1 MSSKSFVKLLRKII
15 REEVQGALREVLTEQ
30 KSNHNQ
36 VIEHGMNLSH
46 ITENP
51 MPNRPIAKKQFT
63 KNSMLNDLLNE
74 TASTPVSTEMSDWS
88 TMNFKSEMAEAFGMT
103 APGSTNIAPSTGI
116 NGETVNMQKE
126 GVAATVNAMT
136 KDYSALMKAIDK
148 KKMNR

>member
-15 REEVQGALREVLTEQ
+15 REEVQGAVRQVLTEQ
-30 KSNHNQ
+30 KTNHKQ
-36 VIEHGMNLSH
+36 VIEHGMQMHETAN
-46 ITENP
+46 
-51 MPNRPIAKKQFT
+51 MRPQKQFT

-74 TASTPVSTEMSDWS
+74 TAGTPASADMADWS
-88 TMNFKSEMAEAFGMT
+88 TMNFKSEMAEAYGME
-103 APGSTNIAPSTGI
+103 STENANVAPSTGI
-116 NGETVNMQKE
+116 NGEVVNMQKE

>member
-1 MSSKSFVKLLRKII
+1 MGSKSFVKLLRKII
-15 REEVQGALREVLTEQ
+15 REEVQGAIHQVLTEQ
-30 KSNHNQ
+30 KTNHNQ

-46 ITENP
+46 VTENP
-51 MPNRPIAKKQFT
+51 MPNRPVAKKQFT

-74 TASTPVSTEMSDWS
+74 TAATPVASEMSDWS
-88 TMNFKSEMAEAFGMT
+88 TMNFKSEMADAFGVPN
-103 APGSTNIAPSTGI
+103 PGSTKVAPSTGI
-116 NGETVNMQKE
+116 NGEVVNMNKE

>member
-15 REEVQGALREVLTEQ
+15 REEVQGAVREVLTEQ
-30 KSNHNQ
+30 KPNHRQ
-36 VIEHGMNLSH
+36 VIEHGLQMHETVN
-46 ITENP
+46 T
-51 MPNRPIAKKQFT
+51 RPKKQFT

-74 TASTPVSTEMSDWS
+74 TAATPAAPEMSDWN
-88 TMNFKSEMAEAFGMT
+88 TMNFKSEMADAFGVSN
-103 APGSTNIAPSTGI
+103 PGSTKVAPATGI
-116 NGETVNMQKE
+116 NGEAVNMNKE

>member
-1 MSSKSFVKLLRKII
+1 MNSKSFVKLLRKII
-15 REEVQGALREVLTEQ
+15 KEEVRGAVREVLTEQ
-30 KSNHNQ
+30 TSNHNQ
-36 VIEHGMNLSH
+36 IIEHGMNLSH

-74 TASTPVSTEMSDWS
+74 TAATPSSPEMADWS
-88 TMNFKSEMAEAFGMT
+88 TMNFRSEMADAFGMESS
-103 APGSTNIAPSTGI
+103 PSIAPTTGI
-116 NGETVNMQKE
+116 NGEAVNMNKE

-148 KKMNR
+148 KRLNK

>member
-15 REEVQGALREVLTEQ
+15 KEEVRGAVREVLNEQ
-30 KSNHNQ
+30 KVSHNQ
-36 VIEHGMNLSH
+36 IINHGMNLSE

-51 MPNRPIAKKQFT
+51 MPKGPVAKKHFT

-74 TASTPVSTEMSDWS
+74 TARTPVSADMSDWS
-88 TMNFKSEMAEAFGMT
+88 TMNFKSEMAEAFGMET
-103 APGSTNIAPSTGI
+103 TPSIAPTTGI
-116 NGETVNMQKE
+116 NGESVNMQKQ

-148 KKMNR
+148 KKGK